1 MVENGCLD
9 NGKEIDPS
17 PDFFIGAAAN
27 PFVPPYDYRP
37 YRLAKKVVAGARFNQ
52 THLIYNVDC
61 FCSYMKQVN
70 DLSLAEQVY
79 IFADVGPFE
88 SVRAAEYMANKVAGT
103 DVPQALVERMAKM
116 PKAAQPEEGIRIC
129 TEIIEQVRE
138 IPGVAVLHIMAVN
151 WAESVLEIFFL
162 LVSTPARSQERR
174 KKASS

>member
-103 DVPQALVERMAKM
+103 DVPQALVECMVKT
-116 PKAAQPEEGIRIC
+116 PKAARPEEGIRIC
-129 TEIIEQVRE
+129 TEIIE
-138 IPGVAVLHIMAVN
+138 
-151 WAESVLEIFFL
+151 
-162 LVSTPARSQERR
+162 
-174 KKASS
+174 